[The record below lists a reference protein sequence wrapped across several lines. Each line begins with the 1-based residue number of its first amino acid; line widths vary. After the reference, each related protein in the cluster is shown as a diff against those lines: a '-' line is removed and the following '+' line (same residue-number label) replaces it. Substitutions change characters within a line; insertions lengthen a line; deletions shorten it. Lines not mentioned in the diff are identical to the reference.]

1 MAYGDLKCRNLIWN
15 SGSGDNTVV
24 LSTLATQS
32 YVTTNFAP
40 KSNPTFAGTI
50 NGADLVLSGN
60 LTVSGTQTII
70 NTSVL
75 DVEDI
80 NITLG
85 KVSSPSDT
93 TANNGGITLKG
104 STDKTFNWLNA
115 TDSWTSSEHIEIA
128 SGKNLKVDGTTF
140 FVDGTNNRV
149 GIGSASPTYPLDL
162 TGNSAGGFVVAR
174 INNTASNG
182 YARILL
188 DREGGS
194 TGSADISYAP
204 GVFFAIGPS
213 ANDTNTPIVL
223 RNNNATERMR
233 IDSSGNVG
241 IGITSP
247 TSTTKLHIATAQ
259 SGVASGT
266 GMTLSGWNGSAESRV
281 QFMSYGIGD
290 GTLAI
295 RIGTSNTERLRVG
308 SAGQIGIS
316 GANYGSSGQV
326 LTSGGGSAAPSWTT
340 ISAAP
345 EVELVAEGA
354 ITANESVI
362 VKSNGKVSGITGF
375 TAGISSAI
383 EMAPATTGSPDST
396 IQIAEDT
403 GTGRIVV
410 IYSNSAVSPTT
421 TYYRVGTRSG
431 TSITWGTAA
440 ALTDTATD
448 ASQSAIV
455 CCGTD
460 KFFALYKDEFA
471 GDDWYYT
478 RVISTTS
485 SNGASLGTK
494 IVLTDSSNNNLDTVK
509 LPKLHYSSSTGAV
522 IAVYGT
528 YTGANQGLQSRMYT
542 ISGTTITKGS
552 VVRLKDEVPET
563 LGTVYVDSIKTVAC
577 VFRWNN
583 NQFNSVCVKQPAS
596 GTTVVSGNVIN
607 VTTMTAGGH
616 TIGYDSAK
624 GVFLGLARNASND
637 EWVYYAGVHETTNNG
652 QISWGGSKNIY
663 VSDSGWSN
671 SGRMDTAVDEATLTY
686 QADVAKW
693 CFIYTEASTNDG
705 WTIEF
710 TSSSGTGTNMELSYQ
725 SGNRVEF
732 EPDQYRYKK
741 SLPQLGRSSAILI
754 PYYNSSSGKAL
765 LRIKQYAA
773 TDLTAGNFIGFASAG
788 YSDGNTATIKV
799 TGNTTTQS
807 SLTAGQKY
815 YVTGSGALSTTAGTP
830 SVEAGIALSS
840 TKLLIKG

>member
-1 MAYGDLKCRNLIWN
+1 
-15 SGSGDNTVV
+15 
-24 LSTLATQS
+24 
-32 YVTTNFAP
+32 
-40 KSNPTFAGTI
+40 
-50 NGADLVLSGN
+50 
-60 LTVSGTQTII
+60 
-70 NTSVL
+70 
-75 DVEDI
+75 
-80 NITLG
+80 
-85 KVSSPSDT
+85 
-93 TANNGGITLKG
+93 
-104 STDKTFNWLNA
+104 
-115 TDSWTSSEHIEIA
+115 
-128 SGKNLKVDGTTF
+128 
-140 FVDGTNNRV
+140 
-149 GIGSASPTYPLDL
+149 
-162 TGNSAGGFVVAR
+162 
-174 INNTASNG
+174 
-182 YARILL
+182 
-188 DREGGS
+188 
-194 TGSADISYAP
+194 
-204 GVFFAIGPS
+204 

-494 IVLTDSSNNNLDTVK
+494 IVLT
-509 LPKLHYSSSTGAV
+509 
-522 IAVYGT
+522 
-528 YTGANQGLQSRMYT
+528 
-542 ISGTTITKGS
+542 
-552 VVRLKDEVPET
+552 
-563 LGTVYVDSIKTVAC
+563 
-577 VFRWNN
+577 
-583 NQFNSVCVKQPAS
+583 
-596 GTTVVSGNVIN
+596 
-607 VTTMTAGGH
+607 
-616 TIGYDSAK
+616 
-624 GVFLGLARNASND
+624 
-637 EWVYYAGVHETTNNG
+637 
-652 QISWGGSKNIY
+652 
-663 VSDSGWSN
+663 
-671 SGRMDTAVDEATLTY
+671 
-686 QADVAKW
+686 
-693 CFIYTEASTNDG
+693 
-705 WTIEF
+705 
-710 TSSSGTGTNMELSYQ
+710 
-725 SGNRVEF
+725 
-732 EPDQYRYKK
+732 
-741 SLPQLGRSSAILI
+741 
-754 PYYNSSSGKAL
+754 
-765 LRIKQYAA
+765 
-773 TDLTAGNFIGFASAG
+773 
-788 YSDGNTATIKV
+788 
-799 TGNTTTQS
+799 
-807 SLTAGQKY
+807 
-815 YVTGSGALSTTAGTP
+815 
-830 SVEAGIALSS
+830 
-840 TKLLIKG
+840 

>member
-1 MAYGDLKCRNLIWN
+1 MAYGDLKVRNLIWN
-15 SGSGDNTVV
+15 TGSGDNTIV
-24 LSTLATQS
+24 LSTLATTS
-32 YVTTNFAP
+32 
-40 KSNPTFAGTI
+40 SPTFTGTI

-60 LTVSGTQTII
+60 LTVNGTQTII
-70 NTSVL
+70 NTQTL
-75 DVEDI
+75 DVEDKQI
-80 NITLG
+80 EIG

-93 TANNGGITLKG
+93 TADLGGWKLKG
-104 STDKTFNWLNA
+104 ATDKTFLWLNA

-140 FVDGTNNRV
+140 FVDGTTNR
-149 GIGSASPTYPLDL
+149 
-162 TGNSAGGFVVAR
+162 
-174 INNTASNG
+174 
-182 YARILL
+182 
-188 DREGGS
+188 
-194 TGSADISYAP
+194 
-204 GVFFAIGPS
+204 
-213 ANDTNTPIVL
+213 
-223 RNNNATERMR
+223 
-233 IDSSGNVG
+233 VG

-247 TSTTKLHIATAQ
+247 TASLHVNGPTNGLQARF
-259 SGVASGT
+259 GGT
-266 GMTLSGWNGSAESRV
+266 GTGLGIEVGQKTNANALVSFLAQDSTHGTFRFVKGTSTEQMRIDSAGKVGIGTIPTNYQIQVPSGGQVGFHNGSNNYGHFDPYTSSGNMEFDINWGGGSGESIIFKTRGYER
-281 QFMSYGIGD
+281 FRFDDTGGLGI
-290 GTLAI
+290 A
-295 RIGTSNTERLRVG
+295 
-308 SAGQIGIS
+308 

-326 LTSGGGSAAPSWTT
+326 LTSGGASAAPSWTT

-345 EVELVAEGA
+345 EITAVADGA

-375 TAGISSAI
+375 TAGMSSAI
-383 EMAPATTGSPDST
+383 EMAPGTTGSPDST

-403 GTGRIVV
+403 GTGRVVV

-431 TSITWGTAA
+431 SSITWGTAA

-494 IVLTDSSNNNLDTVK
+494 NVLTDSSNNNLDSIK
-509 LPKLHYSSSTGAV
+509 LPKLHYSNSTGAV

-542 ISGTTITKGS
+542 ISGTSISKGG
-552 VVRLKDEVPET
+552 VVRLKDATPET

-607 VTTMTAGGH
+607 VTSMTAGGH

-710 TSSSGTGTNMELSYQ
+710 TSSGTGTSMELSYQ

-741 SLPQLGRSSAILI
+741 SLPQLGGSSAILI